1 MKIKV
6 VLRIGNT
13 YKNGEAPLMLRFT
26 HQRQTRFV
34 ALGISIREEFWDEE
48 KEMVT
53 HNHPQRSELQSKIE
67 SIKSGYIKRI
77 AKLEALE
84 IPIPFESVIDNRKQ
98 SVRLTI
104 REAFELEI
112 KRLATLGKFKTR
124 DKYKFT
130 LAALNKY
137 HSTDIPLDSIDT
149 KFLKGFED
157 WMHSIGNSTN
167 TIATRFSVL
176 KALYNKMQREKKI
189 AVKESPF
196 DTYKVANSWKTT
208 RKRAICKEDV
218 ARIAALK
225 IEKGHITEY
234 KCLARDIFLFSYY
247 SAGMNFGDIAR
258 LRYGDIADG
267 RIYYSRQKTK
277 KRLSCK
283 LSKQLEDVLHS
294 YWLKGASEDD
304 YIFPILDKRTH
315 KTDEQIYNRL
325 AKVLGKINR
334 ELKKIGEEL
343 GLSHPLT
350 TYVARHTYATV
361 MKRAGVSLALIS
373 ETLGHSPLTTT
384 QIYLDSFDNEQI
396 DEAMKLLA

>member
-6 VLRIGNT
+6 VLRANT
-13 YKNGEAPLMLRFT
+13 VYKSGESPLMLRFT

-34 ALGISIREEFWDEE
+34 ALGISIKPKYWDEE
-48 KEMVT
+48 REMIT
-53 HNHPQRSELQSKIE
+53 TKHPQRSELQSKIE
-67 SIKSGYIKRI
+67 SAKSEFIRRI

-84 IPIPFESVIDNRKQ
+84 MPVTFESVIDNRNQ
-98 SVRLTI
+98 SVRITI
-104 REAFELEI
+104 REAFEGEI
-112 KRLATLGKFKTR
+112 ERLAKLGKFKTR

-130 LAALNKY
+130 LSALNKY
-137 HSTDIPLDSIDT
+137 SRTDIPFDTIDT
-149 KFLKGFED
+149 DFLKGFEE
-157 WMHSIGNSTN
+157 WMHTAGNSAN
-167 TIATRFSVL
+167 TIATRFSAL
-176 KALYNKMQREKKI
+176 KALFNKMQREKKI
-189 AVKESPF
+189 ARKESPF
-196 DTYKVANSWKTT
+196 DSYKVANSWKNT
-208 RKRAICKEDV
+208 RKRAITKEEV
-218 ARIAALK
+218 GRIVALK
-225 IEKGHITEY
+225 IEVNHSTEY
-234 KCLARDIFLFSYY
+234 KRIARDIFLFSYY

-373 ETLGHSPLTTT
+373 ETLGHSSLSTT

-396 DEAMKLLA
+396 DEAMKHLA